1 MKRALVTALAF
12 ITLIAGAICAP
23 SAVAAGSITA
33 KLIYI
38 LEKDGTAYEAISLS
52 STDGT
57 INDSNCDDI
66 DDYTADFSQSGS
78 KSECMFYQYYDEN
91 EYLAALLRTPQ
102 QFKKIISIFMFI
114 PNSVAMRVKIAAGLE
129 INVNDLNVT
138 STVLAIPLRAKVVTK
153 TLSPAESK
161 DNKYAYYTW
170 NGSTTDTGAATVT
183 GTMEL
188 AASADG
194 APTINSGVSPQST
207 PSATGETTT
216 GLTKRTGKASSAP
229 PVSAVPTA
237 LSVKKTSRQA
247 DNSLLLAIIVGGL
260 VATIGIMAT
269 VLLSKKRKKP
279 AKPQFSSPR
288 GPNTP
293 HPYPS
298 SPHNG
303 QAPTSRERPP
313 YSSGPNYPGS

>member
-78 KSECMFYQYYDEN
+78 KSECMFYQYYDDN
-91 EYLAALLRTPQ
+91 EYLAALLRTPNGS
-102 QFKKIISIFMFI
+102 KNNINFMFI

-153 TLSPAESK
+153 TLSPVESK

-247 DNSLLLAIIVGGL
+247 DNSLLLAMIVGGL

-269 VLLSKKRKKP
+269 VLLSKRHKKP
-279 AKPQFSSPR
+279 AKPQFSSPG
-288 GPNTP
+288 GPNTL

-313 YSSGPNYPGS
+313 YSSGPNYPRS

>member
-12 ITLIAGAICAP
+12 ITLIAGSTCAP
-23 SAVAAGSITA
+23 SAVGAGSITA

-38 LEKDGTAYEAISLS
+38 REKDGTAYEAISLS

-91 EYLAALLRTPQ
+91 EYLAALLRTPNGS
-102 QFKKIISIFMFI
+102 KNNINFMFI

-183 GTMEL
+183 GTM
-188 AASADG
+188 
-194 APTINSGVSPQST
+194 
-207 PSATGETTT
+207 
-216 GLTKRTGKASSAP
+216 
-229 PVSAVPTA
+229 
-237 LSVKKTSRQA
+237 
-247 DNSLLLAIIVGGL
+247 
-260 VATIGIMAT
+260 
-269 VLLSKKRKKP
+269 
-279 AKPQFSSPR
+279 
-288 GPNTP
+288 
-293 HPYPS
+293 
-298 SPHNG
+298 
-303 QAPTSRERPP
+303 
-313 YSSGPNYPGS
+313 